1 MNRSARASAAPPAEE
16 AHLVWLPVLGGLQ
29 SLNAHYVNHYFAPHT
44 HDTFA
49 IGVFERGAARVRCE
63 ATPITVGV
71 DDVLAINP
79 GAVHSAGPAS
89 AEGWEYR
96 AIYPSL
102 ELVDAVMEESGHRGP
117 RYFAHPR
124 IADRALASDV
134 RRLMTELSRHRTP
147 LALETLAV
155 GVIHRLWSHA
165 SRDERRPAAPPRRAS
180 AGLERARECMDAAPS
195 EAPTLAQ
202 LAAEAHMSRY
212 HFIRAFTERYGL
224 TPYAYFLERRVERAR
239 RLLDRGERPVD
250 VAMRCGFADQS
261 HMIRHF
267 KRIVGVTPGEYMK
280 CGRQPS
286 AVGPAPRAHQLT
298 ADG

>member
-1 MNRSARASAAPPAEE
+1 MTRSAGGSAAPPVEE

-29 SLNAHYVNHYFAPHT
+29 SLSAHYVNHYFAPHT

-102 ELVDAVMEESGHRGP
+102 ELVDAVMAESGHRGP

-124 IADRALASDV
+124 IADRALAADV
-134 RRLMTELSRHRTP
+134 RRLMTELGRHRAP

-155 GVIHRLWSHA
+155 DVIHRLWSHA
-165 SRDERRPAAPPRRAS
+165 SRHELRPTAPRRRTS

-239 RLLDRGERPVD
+239 RLLDGGERPVD

-280 CGRQPS
+280 GSRLM
-286 AVGPAPRAHQLT
+286 ALRA
-298 ADG
+298 